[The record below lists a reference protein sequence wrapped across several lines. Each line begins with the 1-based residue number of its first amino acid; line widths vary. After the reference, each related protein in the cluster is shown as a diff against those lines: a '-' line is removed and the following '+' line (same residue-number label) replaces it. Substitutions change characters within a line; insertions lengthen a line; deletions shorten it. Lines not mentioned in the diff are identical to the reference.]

1 MSGELI
7 RFSFETFGEAN
18 LARETYLVTS
28 PDDKVEIYRSEAVN
42 DTGETFELVIHPQEG
57 LTEQIVKGR
66 LLDQLYGRSL
76 DD

>member
-1 MSGELI
+1 M
-7 RFSFETFGEAN
+7 
-18 LARETYLVTS
+18 
-28 PDDKVEIYRSEAVN
+28 EIYRSEAVN
-42 DTGETFELVIHPQEG
+42 EKRETFELVIYPQEG